1 MKVNFSNWSL
11 DLLPTI
17 FVCIL
22 LPLFLYFALWLLRTG
37 ILGTIRMVQSKNW
50 TPCEGK
56 ILGSEIKSKNFPDD
70 GGGVE
75 KLHARITTYV
85 YLVNNKYYLSNQT
98 LASDSL
104 YAKEY
109 SPNKENNSLDHYD
122 KLLEELN
129 SGRSIEEIKGAL
141 VQVYYNPQNPSCAC
155 LDNSFKKQI
164 VLPPV
169 FIGFILLTILGYI
182 IFSLLTPLLA

>member
-1 MKVNFSNWSL
+1 MKFNLSNWSL
-11 DLLPTI
+11 DVLPTI

-22 LPLFLYFALWLLRTG
+22 LPLFLYFALWLLITG

-56 ILGSEIKSKNFPDD
+56 ILGSEIKSKNFPDE
-70 GGGVE
+70 GGGVDV
-75 KLHARITTYV
+75 LYARITTYV
-85 YLVNNKYYLSNQT
+85 YSVNQKYYLSNQT

-109 SPNKENNSLDHYD
+109 SSNKKNNTLDHYE
-122 KLLEELN
+122 KLLKELN
-129 SGRSIEEIKGAL
+129 SGRSIEEVKGEL
-141 VQVYYNPQNPSCAC
+141 VQVYYNPKNPNSAC

-164 VLPPV
+164 VLPPIFMSFV
-169 FIGFILLTILGYI
+169 LLTILCYI
-182 IFSLLTPLLA
+182 IFSLLTPILA